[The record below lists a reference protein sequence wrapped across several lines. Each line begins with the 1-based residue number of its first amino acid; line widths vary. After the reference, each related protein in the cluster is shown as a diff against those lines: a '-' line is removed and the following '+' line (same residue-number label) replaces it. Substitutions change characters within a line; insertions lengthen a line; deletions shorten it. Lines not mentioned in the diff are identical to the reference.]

1 MWQEIASL
9 HAHHGEVAPEVRVLK
24 LAEETGEAAA
34 ALIRMHGWNSR
45 KGVCATQDDLLAE
58 LSDVIIT
65 AGVAMA
71 GITGDAGHAA
81 RAFRHRLESVLTRAG
96 LQAPAPELHTDRHWT
111 ASGIVLHPEADKV
124 LLIDHIKSGYWLFP
138 GGHVCAGET
147 LAEAVVR
154 EVREETGI
162 DVQIITGPVP
172 AYAPVVTHPVPF
184 TIIEAPAA
192 DPVNGWH
199 QHVDAL
205 FACYAP
211 TGRIGRLDHHEA
223 TGARWTGLDEMR
235 KLKVPGELPAITK
248 AAISWAAMH
257 CDRASVS

>member
-1 MWQEIASL
+1 MWEEIGSL
-9 HAHHGEVAPEVRVLK
+9 HAHHGEVTPEARVLK
-24 LAEETGEAAA
+24 LAEETGEAAT
-34 ALIRMHGWNSR
+34 ALIGMHGWNSR

-71 GITGDAGHAA
+71 GITGDAGQAA
-81 RAFRHRLESVLTRAG
+81 KAFRHRLESVLTRAG
-96 LQAPAPELHTDRHWT
+96 LQAPATEQHTDRHWT

-162 DVQIITGPVP
+162 DAKIITGPVP

-184 TIIEAPAA
+184 TIGKALRHLA
-192 DPVNGWH
+192 DEGLV
-199 QHVDAL
+199 
-205 FACYAP
+205 
-211 TGRIGRLDHHEA
+211 
-223 TGARWTGLDEMR
+223 ARTPGLGYVVR
-235 KLKVPGELPAITK
+235 RVP
-248 AAISWAAMH
+248 
-257 CDRASVS
+257 R